1 MKKTNTFSH
10 YRMNLQLGMFSFVTH
25 RITGLILLVSG
36 IILLLGLSVIMF
48 GRTTF
53 EELLVIMKFPFFR
66 IMAHIVSIA
75 LYWHV
80 LNGLKIL
87 LIDLFKAGRL
97 QKPLTLITIGVFITG
112 LVLYFIYVFPGM
124 IQA

>member
-1 MKKTNTFSH
+1 MKKTSTFSH

-25 RITGLILLVSG
+25 RITGIILLISG
-36 IILLLGLSVIMF
+36 IILLVGLSVIIL

-53 EELLVIMKFPFFR
+53 EELLVFMKFPFFR
-66 IMAHIVSIA
+66 ILAHFISIS

-87 LIDLFKAGRL
+87 FIDLFKAGRL
-97 QKPLTLITIGVFITG
+97 QKPLTLVTIGVFITG
-112 LVLYFIYVFPGM
+112 LVLYYIYIFPGM
-124 IQA
+124 IQV